1 MVRLAMPAIHFD
13 EVQDEL
19 NGYSMFPIYE
29 DLNRTKL
36 IADKSRRGTANLFG
50 IIAYTDANP
59 NIKKVLRDSDY
70 WDSFNHLSAGWIIY
84 AIRPE
89 YGQHVT
95 YFTDENGYKRERS
108 SFEFNY
114 DFLQDFGISQ
124 EESFPIFIIAALVED
139 DRIQAIRI
147 PIDDSSIE
155 TANESIRHI
164 IETATQ
170 VISGVEPKYRSSTHV
185 LREVEAQM
193 NALKASA
200 SFSKASRAFKRFFQ
214 TVTTAI
220 TVASNY

>member
-1 MVRLAMPAIHFD
+1 MSTIHFI

-19 NGYSMFPIYE
+19 NGNGMFPIYE

-70 WDSFNHLSAGWIIY
+70 WDSFNRLSTGWIIY

-95 YFTDENGYKRERS
+95 YFTDESGYKKERK

-114 DFLQDFGISQ
+114 DFLQDFGIGQ

-139 DRIQAIRI
+139 ERIQAIRI
-147 PIDDSSIE
+147 PIDDSSVDN
-155 TANESIRHI
+155 AYNSIKSVI
-164 IETATQ
+164 ITATK
-170 VISGVEPKYRSSTHV
+170 VISYIEPRYKSSTHV
-185 LREVEAQM
+185 LREVEKELSSIKA
-193 NALKASA
+193 KASFHKA
-200 SFSKASRAFKRFFQ
+200 SKAFKQFFQ
-214 TVTTAI
+214 TVVTAI
-220 TVASNY
+220 TIASNS